1 MQAPRFIVD
10 PAVVGLSWSR
20 SGSSGDGSTSRRT
33 CCLAVVGLPAVVLA
47 AVGVADGLPGVAVG
61 PAVMGKPVVELAV
74 LGAPVMGVADGL
86 PGVVVGPV
94 TVGLPVVGL
103 AIVGVADGLP
113 GVTMGP
119 AVMGAPVL

>member
-1 MQAPRFIVD
+1 MD
-10 PAVVGLSWSR
+10 PSVVGLSWSR

-33 CCLAVVGLPAVVLA
+33 CCLAVVGLPAAVLA

-86 PGVVVGPV
+86 PGVVVGPLA
-94 TVGLPVVGL
+94 VGLPVVGL
-103 AIVGVADGLP
+103 VLLEWP
-113 GVTMGP
+113 MGFLESQWGQP
-119 AVMGAPVL
+119 